1 MKLPDNNLR
10 LIAEIEYKIGLGQ
23 MMLNAFDE
31 SVTAFRRACEVLDA
45 EIANQKEK
53 DSSSTAADADKKGA
67 AEIAVLEELKGEIV
81 NKITEVEEA
90 KQQSVAEVKEE
101 LAKLMSH
108 DPKRATASTAAA
120 TACSAG
126 AGSAA
131 AAAAAVP
138 KATNISHLVKRKKPD
153 TPASVSD
160 AAAEGSPAKKPAL

>member
-10 LIAEIEYKIGLGQ
+10 LIAEIEYKIGLSQ

-31 SVTAFRRACEVLDA
+31 SVTAFRRACDVLDA
-45 EIANQKEK
+45 EIANQKANE
-53 DSSSTAADADKKGA
+53 TADKTNDN
-67 AEIAVLEELKGEIV
+67 EIAMLEELKVEIV

-108 DPKRATASTAAA
+108 EPKKSGDSTVSNAASGGSSSSAASATSSAGTATAA
-120 TACSAG
+120 
-126 AGSAA
+126 
-131 AAAAAVP
+131 
-138 KATNISHLVKRKKPD
+138 KAMDISHLVKRKKPD
-153 TPASVSD
+153 TPVSAAD